1 MTKKLFVIL
10 GPTAVGKT
18 DLSIDIAQRINSE
31 IFSCDSR
38 QFFKEL
44 NIGVA
49 KPDENQLNTV
59 KHHFIG
65 HISVTQHY
73 SISKYEQDFLAFSS
87 EYFKNNDIA
96 ILCGG
101 SGLYIDAVCYGVDE
115 MPDHDP
121 KIREEVNVFFK
132 TYGLEKLKQEVKKID
147 PEYYNSVDKNNPQRL
162 LRALEIYKQT
172 GKKFSEYRKRNTSK
186 RDFEIIKIGI
196 ELDREKLYQ
205 KANLRVEKMIAD
217 GLINEVKSLSEYKG
231 LVPLK
236 TIGYKEIFDYFDN
249 KINLETAINQIKRN
263 TRHFI
268 RRQMTWFR
276 RYNDIKWFDAEQ
288 KKDIMCYIEKFI

>member
-10 GPTAVGKT
+10 GPTAIGKT
-18 DLSIDIAQRINSE
+18 ELSIEIAQRINSE

-49 KPDENQLNTV
+49 KPDVNQLNTV

-73 SISKYEQDFLAFSS
+73 SISKYEQDFLALSS
-87 EYFKNNDIA
+87 EYFKKNNIA

-121 KIREEVNVFFK
+121 KIREEVNVFLK

-172 GKKFSEYRKRNTSK
+172 GKKFSEYRKRNIPK

-196 ELDREKLYQ
+196 ELEREKLYQ
-205 KANLRVEKMIAD
+205 KANLRVDKMIVA
-217 GLINEVKSLSEYKG
+217 GLIDEVKSLSVYKE
-231 LVPLK
+231 LIPLK

-249 KINLETAINQIKRN
+249 KINLETAIEQIKRN
-263 TRHFI
+263 TRHYI

-276 RYNDIKWFDAEQ
+276 RYNDIKWFNVEQ
-288 KKDIMCYIEKFI
+288 KNDIMCYIEKSL

>member
-18 DLSIDIAQRINSE
+18 DLSIEIAQKINSE

-49 KPDENQLNTV
+49 KPDESQLNTV

-73 SISKYEQDFLAFSS
+73 SISKYEQDFLVLSS
-87 EYFKNNDIA
+87 EYFKNNDTA

-101 SGLYIDAVCYGVDE
+101 SGLYIDAVCFGVDE

-121 KIREEVNVFFK
+121 KIREEVNAFFK

-172 GKKFSEYRKRNTSK
+172 GKKFSEYRKRNISK

-205 KANLRVEKMIAD
+205 KANLRVDKMLAA
-217 GLINEVKSLSEYKG
+217 GLLDEVKSLTGYKD
-231 LVPLK
+231 LIPLK

-249 KINLETAINQIKRN
+249 KINFETAIDQIKRN
-263 TRHFI
+263 TRHYI
-268 RRQMTWFR
+268 RRQITWFR
-276 RYNDIKWFDAEQ
+276 RYDDIKWFNVEQ
-288 KKDIMCYIEKFI
+288 KNDIWFYIKNFL